1 MSIHGPGGVW
11 DRVRGRARVE
21 HGVDVRVVR
30 GSQHVVVAKLVGF
43 VCKVVAAVHDDCPGT
58 RMKGPLDVL
67 FPGVVAQAPRAEV

>member
-30 GSQHVVVAKLVGF
+30 GSQHVVVAKLVGL
-43 VCKVVAAVHDDCPGT
+43 VCKVV
-58 RMKGPLDVL
+58 